1 MQHFNAGTVNRKVLL
16 AICAVASRFVPPD
29 DPARSG
35 PDVQTDRGQ
44 QRGLN
49 SACRANI
56 AAQADAWAKEAKT
69 LLVLEDMTLDTV
81 VTALL
86 LARHD
91 INNGL
96 FGSAWMLSS
105 MATRAALALGLN
117 RENHSLYRHQQN
129 STVTTNATIP
139 FSEQETRRRLFWACY
154 CLDRMMS
161 TGLSDLTML
170 RAEHISLQLPCEE
183 HHYLYGTSCWT
194 TVPRLEW
201 AREWVELGRDRDV
214 GGGDDNND
222 DDFSSSG
229 GESDGEGN
237 NGPPLY
243 DPLLESER
251 DIGLFGRYVQIMEMR
266 YCILHY
272 VRNRYKAS
280 KAHTNSNHQ
289 RAQQQQQ
296 FRRHPRLSS
305 SPSPQ
310 PPWSPSSWFARC
322 KRKLTRWKRALP
334 PQLQLLPD
342 TVYARH
348 AQDQL
353 SALVMLHV
361 WYDQCMSDLY
371 RITMP
376 GFPETLPADQLR
388 LAPPGWVQQ
397 QQKACVR
404 HSINIVTTLEMV
416 AGIIDVD
423 RCAPGSGRKE
433 GCGGG
438 ENGGGRKHKGR
449 RGFVFLDASLPM
461 CVFDSI
467 RVQLQWLFMQSP
479 TADPAVAEA
488 RQSQCKENGE
498 KLMGFVNSMT
508 KYFRQA
514 QWLLEEMRRMLQR
527 HDVPIRQ
534 SANLCNTDSPSSD
547 GGGHPWQ
554 RRIQQL
560 QDDDVVQSGSGGTGT
575 VPSPADSQQP

>member
-1 MQHFNAGTVNRKVLL
+1 MRHFYTGTVNRKVLL
-16 AICAVASRFVPPD
+16 AICAVASRFVPAD
-29 DPARSG
+29 DPVRGGGG
-35 PDVQTDRGQ
+35 PDMQPDHGQ
-44 QRGLN
+44 QRGPN
-49 SACRANI
+49 SACRAAI
-56 AAQADAWAKEAKT
+56 AAQADAWAKESKT

-81 VTALL
+81 VSALL

-91 INNGL
+91 IHNGL

-129 STVTTNATIP
+129 AQNAQNATMNANIP

-161 TGLSDLTML
+161 TGLSDLTTL

-201 AREWVELGRDRDV
+201 AREWEERGHDRDV
-214 GGGDDNND
+214 GDDDDND

-237 NGPPLY
+237 GSPPLY

-280 KAHTNSNHQ
+280 KAHTNSTHQ
-289 RAQQQQQ
+289 RAQQQ
-296 FRRHPRLSS
+296 FRRHPRSS
-305 SPSPQ
+305 TSTLPP

-388 LAPPGWVQQ
+388 KAPPGWVQQ
-397 QQKACVR
+397 QQQACVR
-404 HSINIVTTLEMV
+404 HSTNIVTTLEMV
-416 AGIIDVD
+416 AGIIEVD

-433 GCGGG
+433 GCGG
-438 ENGGGRKHKGR
+438 EYGGGRKHRGR

-467 RVQLQWLFMQSP
+467 RVQLQWLFMQLP

-488 RQSQCKENGE
+488 RRLQCKENCE
-498 KLMGFVNSMT
+498 KLMGFVKAPT
-508 KYFRQA
+508 A
-514 QWLLEEMRRMLQR
+514 A
-527 HDVPIRQ
+527 DIRGNG
-534 SANLCNTDSPSSD
+534 ASSSSKTTT
-547 GGGHPWQ
+547 WYS
-554 RRIQQL
+554 L
-560 QDDDVVQSGSGGTGT
+560 ALA
-575 VPSPADSQQP
+575 PA